1 MGGFLVNFNYFCR
14 LVRSENYSLW
24 VTSGVFA
31 DFVGKVTNNWRIIEY
46 KKGKIY
52 SHIGTFGDVFRH
64 YPCRATPRSK

>member
-31 DFVGKVTNNWRIIEY
+31 DFVGKVTNN
-46 KKGKIY
+46 
-52 SHIGTFGDVFRH
+52 
-64 YPCRATPRSK
+64 